1 MTDSS
6 HFKLPVTQ
14 GCHHPQRTVPGVS
27 GQSSLLQRTL
37 WVNLDTCNIAFF
49 TAPFKIQTERQNFT
63 ATLQCIKSRKP
74 PQAEYDNSF
83 LLKAMLDALS
93 KNGLFTSTYFF
104 YLPKKLHG
112 SMKNLPHRLG
122 GPSYCAGQW
131 QPTESCASSEPTKGE
146 LLCTPGLASGKS
158 VSRSW
163 QTNMTGITSASQSQG
178 HFLPITGTE
187 MCWRPGQCI
196 LPAQGTACS
205 TASR

>member
-1 MTDSS
+1 MRDSS

-27 GQSSLLQRTL
+27 GQSSLLQRAL

-49 TAPFKIQTERQNFT
+49 TA
-63 ATLQCIKSRKP
+63 TLQCIKSRNCSKI
-74 PQAEYDNSF
+74 PQVEYDNSF

-178 HFLPITGTE
+178 HFLPSTGTE
-187 MCWRPGQCI
+187 MCWRPGQCS
-196 LPAQGTACS
+196 LPAQGTARS